1 MRWSLVSCV
10 ALALVTHGAT
20 TTRPVPAREVHA
32 GRVWLSFCWFCENLL
47 CLSGSQ
53 SIHHKIHSYAPPGD
67 GDYRDQA
74 PSPQEACHEGSCYE
88 HTSCTPGDDDLLA
101 SAITGAAQRNSIE
114 DLRKILLAQGREV
127 VVDYDERLLLV
138 YGCGRQ
144 RIVVQVNLPTETL
157 VALTE
162 TPEVKVLSL
171 K

>member
-1 MRWSLVSCV
+1 
-10 ALALVTHGAT
+10 
-20 TTRPVPAREVHA
+20 
-32 GRVWLSFCWFCENLL
+32 
-47 CLSGSQ
+47 
-53 SIHHKIHSYAPPGD
+53 
-67 GDYRDQA
+67 
-74 PSPQEACHEGSCYE
+74 
-88 HTSCTPGDDDLLA
+88 
-101 SAITGAAQRNSIE
+101 
-114 DLRKILLAQGREV
+114 V